1 MLPLSDKIMHSL
13 PFKIHS
19 LIRLAL
25 GIKCL
30 RVLDWGSKLFGVS
43 VCGSGG
49 SSLSDLG
56 DVQGRGLWAF
66 SLEGPGWWLV
76 VIPTEK
82 TGMYDNG
89 DSLFSYVESF

>member
-25 GIKCL
+25 SIKSL
-30 RVLDWGSKLFGVS
+30 SVLDWRSKLFGVS
-43 VCGSGG
+43 LCGRGV

-56 DVQGRGLWAF
+56 DVQGRELWA
-66 SLEGPGWWLV
+66 SLEGPGCWRV
-76 VIPTEK
+76 VIQTEK
-82 TGMYDNG
+82 TAMYDNG
-89 DSLFSYVESF
+89 DSLFSYLESF